1 MVCQECSHP
10 FSNGIFVDNNIQEVV
25 YDKHYAC
32 SVYLVI
38 HKNVLCIM
46 NHSYIILYYYIQCK
60 LYIHTYIPESIK
72 AKLKGGT
79 GSKIKSSVCRQS
91 LLYGRCGLPDPHMT
105 GQALVLCPQLAYRCR
120 GLFVSLHML
129 IDIIRNDNIRYHA
142 DRLLYTYYLV

>member
-1 MVCQECSHP
+1 
-10 FSNGIFVDNNIQEVV
+10 
-25 YDKHYAC
+25 
-32 SVYLVI
+32 
-38 HKNVLCIM
+38 M

-72 AKLKGGT
+72 AKLKEGT

-91 LLYGRCGLPDPHMT
+91 LLYGRC
-105 GQALVLCPQLAYRCR
+105 